1 MTLIELKKIFLHDL
15 KESFPVEEIE
25 SFFFLLTEHHLNKRR
40 LDFALQPDFNV
51 DAQTMVL
58 FEAALTQLKKEYP
71 IQYIIGNTE
80 FLGLTFEVNQHVLI
94 PRPETE
100 ELITWVLNLH
110 KHKKRLCILD
120 IGTGSGC
127 IPITLAKNMDKAK
140 IDAIDLSEA
149 ALLVAKKNAVLN
161 GVHINFTQN
170 DILQVEGLNKA
181 YDLIISN
188 PPYVR
193 ESEKLSM
200 HNNVLQYE
208 PELALFVDDQNPL
221 IFYKRIAQLAQLSL
235 KEGGELFL
243 EINQYLGKEVV
254 ELLRNNG
261 FREIEI
267 KKDFHDA
274 DRMIRA
280 VKN

>member
-1 MTLIELKKIFLHDL
+1 MTLIELKKIFLHEL
-15 KESFPVEEIE
+15 KEAFPAVEIE

-51 DAQTMVL
+51 DPQTKVL
-58 FEAALTQLKKEYP
+58 FEDALAQLKKEYP
-71 IQYIIGNTE
+71 IQYIIGSTE
-80 FLGLTFEVNQHVLI
+80 FLGLTFAINQHVLI

-100 ELITWVLNLH
+100 ELVTWVLNLH
-110 KHKKRLCILD
+110 KRKKHLRILD

-127 IPITLAKNMDKAK
+127 IPIALANNLDKAI

-149 ALLVAKKNAVLN
+149 ALSVAKKNAALN
-161 GVHINFTQN
+161 KVHINFMQN
-170 DILQVEGLNKA
+170 DILQVERLNKT

-200 HNNVLQYE
+200 HNNVLKYE
-208 PELALFVDDQNPL
+208 PEIALFVDDQNPL

-235 KEGGELFL
+235 KEEGELFL
-243 EINQYLGKEVV
+243 EINQYLSKPLM

-267 KKDFHDA
+267 KKDLYGA

>member
-1 MTLIELKKIFLHDL
+1 MTLIELKKIFLLEL
-15 KESFPVEEIE
+15 KETFPVEEIE
-25 SFFFLLTEHHLNKRR
+25 SFFFLLMEHHLNKRR
-40 LDFALQPDFNV
+40 LDFALHPDFNV
-51 DAQTMVL
+51 DAQIKIH
-58 FEAALTQLKKEYP
+58 FETALAQLKKEFP
-71 IQYIIGNTE
+71 IQYIIGKTE

-100 ELITWVLNLH
+100 ELVTWVLNLH
-110 KHKKRLCILD
+110 KHKKHLHILD

-127 IPITLAKNMDKAK
+127 IPISLAKNMDKAI

-149 ALLVAKKNAVLN
+149 ALSVAKKNAALN
-161 GVHINFTQN
+161 GVHIDFIQN
-170 DILQVEGLNKA
+170 DILQVEGLDKT

-208 PELALFVDDQNPL
+208 PEIALFVDDQNPL
-221 IFYKRIAQLAQLSL
+221 IFYKHIVQLAQLSIK
-235 KEGGELFL
+235 KEGELFL
-243 EINQYLGKEVV
+243 EINQYLGKAVM

-267 KKDFHDA
+267 KKDFYDA

>member
-1 MTLIELKKIFLHDL
+1 MTLIELKKIFLHEL
-15 KESFPVEEIE
+15 KETFPVVEIE

-51 DAQTMVL
+51 APQTIAL
-58 FEAALTQLKKEYP
+58 FEDALAQLKKEYP

-80 FLGLTFEVNQHVLI
+80 FMGLAFEVNQHVLI

-100 ELITWVLNLH
+100 ELVTWVLNSH
-110 KHKKRLCILD
+110 KIKKHLSILD

-127 IPITLAKNMDKAK
+127 IPIALAKNMDKAK

-149 ALLVAKKNAVLN
+149 ALSVAKKNAALN
-161 GVHINFTQN
+161 GVQINFMQN
-170 DILQVEGLNKA
+170 DIFQVEGFDKT

-193 ESEKLSM
+193 ESEKLNM
-200 HNNVLQYE
+200 HNNVLRYE
-208 PELALFVDDQNPL
+208 PEIALFVDDQNPL

-243 EINQYLGKEVV
+243 EINQYLGKSVM

-267 KKDFHDA
+267 KKDFYDA

>member
-1 MTLIELKKIFLHDL
+1 MTLIELKKIFLHEL
-15 KESFPVEEIE
+15 KETFPVVEIE

-40 LDFALQPDFNV
+40 LDFGLEPEYKV
-51 DAQTMVL
+51 DPQTEDL
-58 FEAALTQLKKEYP
+58 FKADLAQLKKEYP
-71 IQYIIGNTE
+71 IQYIIGSTE
-80 FLGLTFEVNQHVLI
+80 FLGLSFEINEHVLI

-100 ELITWVLNLH
+100 ELVTWVLNSN
-110 KHKKRLCILD
+110 KHIKHLRILD

-127 IPITLAKNMDKAK
+127 IPIALAKNLDKAN

-149 ALLVAKKNAVLN
+149 ALLVAKKNAALN
-161 GVHINFTQN
+161 GVHINFIQN
-170 DILQVEGLNKA
+170 DILQVTNLDKT

-193 ESEKLSM
+193 ESEKLHM
-200 HNNVLQYE
+200 HNNVLKYE
-208 PELALFVDDQNPL
+208 PEIALFVDDQNPL
-221 IFYKRIAQLAQLSL
+221 IFYKRIAHLAQLSL

-243 EINQYLGKEVV
+243 EINQYLGKPLK
-254 ELLRNNG
+254 ELLKNNG
-261 FREIEI
+261 FIEIEI
-267 KKDFHDA
+267 KKDFYDA

>member
-1 MTLIELKKIFLHDL
+1 MTLIELKKIFLHEL
-15 KESFPVEEIE
+15 KETFPVVEIE

-40 LDFALQPDFNV
+40 LDFGLEPEYKVDPQTEALFK
-51 DAQTMVL
+51 
-58 FEAALTQLKKEYP
+58 AALAQLKKEYP
-71 IQYIIGNTE
+71 IQYIIGSTE
-80 FLGLTFEVNQHVLI
+80 FLGLSFEINEHVLI

-100 ELITWVLNLH
+100 ELVTWVLNSN
-110 KHKKRLCILD
+110 KHIKHLRILD

-127 IPITLAKNMDKAK
+127 IPIALAKNLDKAN

-149 ALLVAKKNAVLN
+149 ALLVAKKNAALN
-161 GVHINFTQN
+161 GVHINFIQN
-170 DILQVEGLNKA
+170 DILQVTNLDKT

-193 ESEKLSM
+193 ESEKLHM
-200 HNNVLQYE
+200 HNNVLKYE
-208 PELALFVDDQNPL
+208 PEIALFVDDQNPL

-243 EINQYLGKEVV
+243 EINQYLGKPLK
-254 ELLRNNG
+254 ELLKNNG
-261 FREIEI
+261 FIEIEI
-267 KKDFHDA
+267 KKDFYDA

>member
-1 MTLIELKKIFLHDL
+1 MTLIELKKTFLHDL
-15 KESFPVEEIE
+15 KETFPVVEIE
-25 SFFFLLTEHHLNKRR
+25 SFFFLLAEHHLNKRR
-40 LDFALQPDFNV
+40 LDVALQPDFIV
-51 DAQTMVL
+51 DTQTIEL
-58 FEAALTQLKKEYP
+58 FQAALAQLKKEYP
-71 IQYIIGNTE
+71 IQYIIGNTQ
-80 FLGLTFEVNQHVLI
+80 FMGLTFEVNHHVLI

-100 ELITWVLNLH
+100 ELVTWVLNSH
-110 KHKKRLCILD
+110 KRKKHLRILD
-120 IGTGSGC
+120 IGTGTGC
-127 IPITLAKNMDKAK
+127 IPIALAKNLDKAI

-149 ALLVAKKNAVLN
+149 ALLVAKKNAAFNEVF
-161 GVHINFTQN
+161 INFIQN
-170 DILQVEGLNKA
+170 DILKIDTLNKT

-200 HNNVLQYE
+200 HNNVLRYE
-208 PELALFVDDQNPL
+208 PEIALYVDDENPL
-221 IFYKRIAQLAQLSL
+221 IFYKRIAELAQLSL

-243 EINQYLGKEVV
+243 EINQYLGKGVI
-254 ELLRNNG
+254 ELLSNNG

-267 KKDFHDA
+267 KKDFYDA

>member
-15 KESFPVEEIE
+15 KETFPSEEIE
-25 SFFFLLTEHHLNKRR
+25 SFFYLLTEHHLNKRR
-40 LDFALQPDFNV
+40 LDFALQPDFIV
-51 DAQTMVL
+51 DPHTKVL
-58 FEAALTQLKKEYP
+58 FEAALAQLKKEYP
-71 IQYIIGNTE
+71 IQYIIGFTE

-100 ELITWVLNLH
+100 ELVTWVLNSHKGKKDLH
-110 KHKKRLCILD
+110 ILD

-127 IPITLAKNMDKAK
+127 IPIALAKNLDKAI

-149 ALLVAKKNAVLN
+149 ALLVAKKNAALN
-161 GVHINFTQN
+161 EVHIDFIQN
-170 DILQVEGLNKA
+170 DIFQIEAFDKT

-200 HNNVLQYE
+200 HNNVLRYE
-208 PELALFVDDQNPL
+208 PEIALYVDDQNPL
-221 IFYKRIAQLAQLSL
+221 IFYKRIAELAQLSL
-235 KEGGELFL
+235 KDGGELFL
-243 EINQYLGKEVV
+243 EINQYLGKGLMD
-254 ELLRNNG
+254 LLSNNG
-261 FREIEI
+261 FGEIEI
-267 KKDFHDA
+267 KKDFYDA

>member
-1 MTLIELKKIFLHDL
+1 MTLIELKNIFLHDL
-15 KESFPVEEIE
+15 KETFPVVEIE
-25 SFFFLLTEHHLNKRR
+25 NFFFLLTEHHLNKRR

-51 DAQTMVL
+51 NPQTKVL
-58 FEAALTQLKKEYP
+58 FEDALAQLIKEYP

-80 FLGLTFEVNQHVLI
+80 FMGLTFEVNQHVLI

-100 ELITWVLNLH
+100 ELVTWVLNLH
-110 KHKKRLCILD
+110 KPKKHLRILD

-127 IPITLAKNMDKAK
+127 IAIALAKNLEEGI

-149 ALLVAKKNAVLN
+149 ALLVAKKNAALN
-161 GVHINFTQN
+161 GVHINFMQN
-170 DILQVEGLNKA
+170 DIFQIEGFDNT

-208 PELALFVDDQNPL
+208 PEIALFVDDQNPL

-243 EINQYLGKEVV
+243 EINQYLGKAVMD
-254 ELLRNNG
+254 LLRNNG

-267 KKDFHDA
+267 KKDFYDA

>member
-1 MTLIELKKIFLHDL
+1 MTLIELKKIFLHEL
-15 KESFPVEEIE
+15 KETFPVVEIE

-51 DAQTMVL
+51 DPQVKVL
-58 FEAALTQLKKEYP
+58 FEDALAQLKKEYP

-80 FLGLTFEVNQHVLI
+80 FMGLAFEVNQHVLI

-100 ELITWVLNLH
+100 ELVTWVLNSH
-110 KHKKRLCILD
+110 KIKKHLSILD

-127 IPITLAKNMDKAK
+127 IPIALAKNMEKAK

-149 ALLVAKKNAVLN
+149 ALSVAKKNAALN
-161 GVHINFTQN
+161 GVQINFMQN
-170 DILQVEGLNKA
+170 DIFQVEGFDKT

-193 ESEKLSM
+193 ESEKLNM
-200 HNNVLQYE
+200 HNNVLRYE
-208 PELALFVDDQNPL
+208 PEIALFVDDQNPL

-243 EINQYLGKEVV
+243 EINQYLGKAVMD
-254 ELLRNNG
+254 LLRNNG

-267 KKDFHDA
+267 KKDFYDA

>member
-1 MTLIELKKIFLHDL
+1 MTLIELKKIFLHEL
-15 KESFPVEEIE
+15 KETFPVVEIE

-40 LDFALQPDFNV
+40 LDFGLEPEYKVDPQTEALFK
-51 DAQTMVL
+51 
-58 FEAALTQLKKEYP
+58 AALAQLKKEYP
-71 IQYIIGNTE
+71 IQYIIGSTE
-80 FLGLTFEVNQHVLI
+80 FLGLSFEINEHVLI

-100 ELITWVLNLH
+100 ELVTWVLNSN
-110 KHKKRLCILD
+110 KHIKHLRILD

-127 IPITLAKNMDKAK
+127 IPIALAKNLDKAN

-149 ALLVAKKNAVLN
+149 ALLVAKKNAALN
-161 GVHINFTQN
+161 GVHINFIQN
-170 DILQVEGLNKA
+170 DILQVTNLDKT

-193 ESEKLSM
+193 ESEKLHM
-200 HNNVLQYE
+200 HNNVLKYE
-208 PELALFVDDQNPL
+208 PEIALFVDDQNPL
-221 IFYKRIAQLAQLSL
+221 IFYKRIAHLAQLSL

-243 EINQYLGKEVV
+243 EINQYLGKPLK
-254 ELLRNNG
+254 ELLKNNG
-261 FREIEI
+261 FIEIEI
-267 KKDFHDA
+267 KKDFYDA

>member
-15 KESFPVEEIE
+15 KETFPVVEIE

-40 LDFALQPDFNV
+40 LDFALQPDFEV
-51 DAQTMVL
+51 DPHNIVL
-58 FEAALTQLKKEYP
+58 FEAALAQLKKEYP
-71 IQYIIGNTE
+71 IQYIIGITE
-80 FLGLTFEVNQHVLI
+80 FFGLTFEVNQHVLI

-100 ELITWVLNLH
+100 ELVTWVLNSHKDKKHLH
-110 KHKKRLCILD
+110 ILD

-127 IPITLAKNMDKAK
+127 IPIALAKNLDKAI

-149 ALLVAKKNAVLN
+149 ALLMAKKNAALN
-161 GVHINFTQN
+161 EVHINFIQN
-170 DILQVEGLNKA
+170 DIFQIEAFDKT

-200 HNNVLQYE
+200 HNNVLRYE
-208 PELALFVDDQNPL
+208 PEIALYVDDQNPL
-221 IFYKRIAQLAQLSL
+221 IFYKRIAELAQLSL
-235 KEGGELFL
+235 KDGGELFL
-243 EINQYLGKEVV
+243 EINQYLGKDLMD
-254 ELLRNNG
+254 LLSNNG
-261 FREIEI
+261 FGEVEI
-267 KKDFHDA
+267 KKDFYDA

>member
-1 MTLIELKKIFLHDL
+1 M
-15 KESFPVEEIE
+15 
-25 SFFFLLTEHHLNKRR
+25 
-40 LDFALQPDFNV
+40 
-51 DAQTMVL
+51 
-58 FEAALTQLKKEYP
+58 
-71 IQYIIGNTE
+71 
-80 FLGLTFEVNQHVLI
+80 
-94 PRPETE
+94 
-100 ELITWVLNLH
+100 
-110 KHKKRLCILD
+110 
-120 IGTGSGC
+120 
-127 IPITLAKNMDKAK
+127 
-140 IDAIDLSEA
+140 
-149 ALLVAKKNAVLN
+149 
-161 GVHINFTQN
+161 QN
-170 DILQVEGLNKA
+170 DILQVERLNKT

-208 PELALFVDDQNPL
+208 PEIALFVDDQNPL

-235 KEGGELFL
+235 KDEGELFL
-243 EINQYLGKEVV
+243 EINQYLGKPLM

-267 KKDFHDA
+267 KKDLYGA

>member
-15 KESFPVEEIE
+15 KETYPVVEIE

-40 LDFALQPDFNV
+40 LDFALQPDFKV
-51 DAQTMVL
+51 DPQTKIL
-58 FEAALTQLKKEYP
+58 FNAAIAQLKKDYP

-80 FLGLTFEVNQHVLI
+80 FMGLTFEVNQHVLI

-100 ELITWVLNLH
+100 ELVTWVLNSHKGKKDLH
-110 KHKKRLCILD
+110 ILD

-127 IPITLAKNMDKAK
+127 IPIALAKNLDKAI

-149 ALLVAKKNAVLN
+149 ALLVAKKNAALN
-161 GVHINFTQN
+161 EVHINFMQN
-170 DILQVEGLNKA
+170 DIFKIEALNKT

-200 HNNVLQYE
+200 HNNVLRYE
-208 PELALFVDDQNPL
+208 PEIALYVDNQNPL
-221 IFYKRIAQLAQLSL
+221 IFYKRIAELAHLSL
-235 KEGGELFL
+235 TQGGELFL
-243 EINQYLGKEVV
+243 EINQYLGEGVM

-261 FREIEI
+261 FSEIEI
-267 KKDFHDA
+267 KKDFYDA